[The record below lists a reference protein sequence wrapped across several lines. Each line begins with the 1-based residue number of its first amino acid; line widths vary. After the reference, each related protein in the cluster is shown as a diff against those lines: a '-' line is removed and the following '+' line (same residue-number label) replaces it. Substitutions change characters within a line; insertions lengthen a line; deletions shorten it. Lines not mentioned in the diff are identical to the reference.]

1 MVWCEHKEKAM
12 TKIPEFLIQSALVL
26 LRDNPNMLKDAR
38 AAVNRA
44 TDAGYELY
52 LMYEAE
58 RAIVERAVKEA
69 LTILDQEETR

>member
-26 LRDNPNMLKDAR
+26 LRDNPNMIKDAR

-44 TDAGYELY
+44 TNAGYELY

-58 RAIVERAVKEA
+58 RALVERAVKEA
-69 LTILDQEETR
+69 LAILDQEASK

>member
-1 MVWCEHKEKAM
+1 M

-58 RAIVERAVKEA
+58 RAIVERAVKET

>member
-1 MVWCEHKEKAM
+1 M

-69 LTILDQEETR
+69 LAILDQEASK

>member
-1 MVWCEHKEKAM
+1 M

-69 LTILDQEETR
+69 LTILDQEETRWTSAE

>member
-1 MVWCEHKEKAM
+1 M
-12 TKIPEFLIQSALVL
+12 TKIPEFLVQSALVL
-26 LRDNPNMLKDAR
+26 LKDNPNMLKDAR
-38 AAVNRA
+38 VAENRA

-69 LTILDQEETR
+69 LVILDQEASK

>member
-1 MVWCEHKEKAM
+1 
-12 TKIPEFLIQSALVL
+12 
-26 LRDNPNMLKDAR
+26 MLKDAR

-58 RAIVERAVKEA
+58 RALVERAVKEA
-69 LTILDQEETR
+69 LAILDQEASK

>member
-1 MVWCEHKEKAM
+1 M

-26 LRDNPNMLKDAR
+26 LRDNPSLLKDAR
-38 AAVNRA
+38 AAQNRA

-58 RAIVERAVKEA
+58 RALVERAVKVA
-69 LTILDQEETR
+69 LAILDQQEASK

>member
-1 MVWCEHKEKAM
+1 M

-44 TDAGYELY
+44 TDAGYKLY